1 MTNSNDFVDI
11 ILPNYNKELYLKEAV
26 DSVINQSFENWKLYI
41 IDDCSTDKSIEVL
54 KSYRENKKIIV
65 LKLAKNQGPS
75 FCRNLGLRISNSNFI
90 SFLDSDDYWE
100 KDKLKDQ
107 IKFMKDKNLSFTYTD
122 YIPFIQSEKTKKFIK
137 KTSIQNSLNFNQF
150 VLNSSINT
158 TTMIISRSILKNLK
172 FKKIEKLEDYL
183 FKCQILKQNIIAYKF
198 NSSSAFYRIL
208 KKSRSSQRFNNILYL
223 WKINQKYNNFNI
235 LRNLFSIFMISFN
248 SIRKYGFK

>member
-223 WKINQKYNNFNI
+223 WKINQKYNNFSFI
-235 LRNLFSIFMISFN
+235 KNLFSIFMISLN
-248 SIRKYGFK
+248 SIKKYGLK

>member
-54 KSYRENKKIIV
+54 KSYMENKKIIV

-223 WKINQKYNNFNI
+223 WKINQKYNNFSFI
-235 LRNLFSIFMISFN
+235 KNLFSIFMISLN
-248 SIRKYGFK
+248 SIKKYGLK